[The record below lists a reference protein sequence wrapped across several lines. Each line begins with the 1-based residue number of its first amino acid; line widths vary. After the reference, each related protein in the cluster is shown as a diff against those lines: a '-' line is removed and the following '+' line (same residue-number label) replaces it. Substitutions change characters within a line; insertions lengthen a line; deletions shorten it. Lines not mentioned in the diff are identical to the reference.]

1 VYLFPKHNNK
11 YKSYNINYISVVHI
25 IILLIG
31 VSMPSW
37 VKWCSLYS
45 IFLYWRLQIQTRC
58 NCRLYIKQLTSIYDE
73 CIRYIWIIRIR
84 WKL

>member
-11 YKSYNINYISVVHI
+11 YKSYNINYISVVHT

-37 VKWCSLYS
+37 VKWCILY
-45 IFLYWRLQIQTRC
+45 
-58 NCRLYIKQLTSIYDE
+58 
-73 CIRYIWIIRIR
+73 
-84 WKL
+84 